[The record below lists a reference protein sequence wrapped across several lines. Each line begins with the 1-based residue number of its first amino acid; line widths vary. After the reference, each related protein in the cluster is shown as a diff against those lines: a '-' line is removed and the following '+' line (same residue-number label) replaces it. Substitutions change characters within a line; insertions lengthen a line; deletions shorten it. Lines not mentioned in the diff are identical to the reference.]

1 MTKRKKIKGRKGK
14 KSGRSRTPASS
25 TPKRTIRLLVAGIML
40 CVAIGASYYVWTLE
54 NEPGKESKK
63 VELPV
68 SSKEQPLPKP
78 AASTLTTEQ
87 DFTQLKQEEMEL
99 AQQVL
104 KDFPNS
110 DDSYVLMGDLYSR
123 HANSAEAF
131 KFWERSLEI
140 NPNRFDVYRNMGQS
154 ALQTEEF
161 DQAVKFGRKALEI
174 QPNAP
179 GVHSN
184 IAKALM
190 DSGKYTEAITELQE
204 EIKLSPTSALA
215 HFQLAEAYLQQKEY
229 DKAKKYYEETIKL
242 QPNHS
247 HAYHGLITV
256 CARLKEVDKAQE
268 YRATFKKLRSKQ
280 LYAYMGRQWD
290 SIADLES
297 LRQGVVRTYL
307 DAERIYRD
315 SSNTAKAEEL
325 LNRASGLDPNNTRCL
340 ERLASLYFTTNR
352 AAKALECFEK
362 IARVDPNN
370 PISYLNIG
378 QIATRLKMFEKAE
391 RALRKT
397 VALAPNDPVGYREL
411 ARFYLRT
418 NTNVAQAY
426 SLAQKAIT
434 LDKNAETYFL
444 LGWAA
449 DVNGDR
455 AGALQAM
462 EQAIQLEP
470 NNQQY
475 RNIYERIRAR
485 N

>member
-1 MTKRKKIKGRKGK
+1 MTKHKKIKGRKGK
-14 KSGRSRTPASS
+14 KSARSRTPASS
-25 TPKRTIRLLVAGIML
+25 TPKRTVRLLVPGIIL
-40 CVAIGASYYVWTLE
+40 CVAIGAFYYVWTLKKA
-54 NEPGKESKK
+54 GKESKK
-63 VELPV
+63 AELPV
-68 SSKEQPLPKP
+68 SSKKQPLPKP
-78 AASTLTTEQ
+78 AASTRPMEQ
-87 DFTQLKQEEMEL
+87 EFSQLKQEEMEL

-131 KFWERSLEI
+131 KFWERSLEV

-161 DQAVKFGRKALEI
+161 DKAVKFGRKALEI

-179 GVHSN
+179 GVRNN

-190 DSGKYTEAITELQE
+190 DSGKYAEAITELQE
-204 EIKLSPTSALA
+204 EIRLSPTSVLA
-215 HFQLAEAYLQQKEY
+215 HFQLAEAYLQQRDY
-229 DKAKKYYEETIKL
+229 DKAKKHYEETIKL

-256 CARLKEVDKAQE
+256 CARLKQVDKAQE

-280 LYAYMGRQWD
+280 IYAYMGRQWN

-297 LRQGVVRTYL
+297 LRKGVVRTYL
-307 DAERIYRD
+307 DAELLYQN
-315 SSNTAKAEEL
+315 SGNLAKAEEL
-325 LNRASGLDPNNTRCL
+325 LNRASGLDPNDTRCL
-340 ERLASLYFTTNR
+340 ERLGALYFKTNR
-352 AAKALECFEK
+352 AAKALESFEK
-362 IARVDPNN
+362 IARIDPNN

-378 QIATRLKMFEKAE
+378 QIATRLKMFEKAGQ
-391 RALRKT
+391 AFQKT

-411 ARFYLRT
+411 ARFYLRS
-418 NTNVAQAY
+418 NTNLVQAY
-426 SLAQKAIT
+426 NLAQKAIT
-434 LDKNAETYFL
+434 LEQNAETYFL

-475 RNIYERIRAR
+475 RKIYERIRAG